1 MTELHTG
8 QVTTAGVKM
17 CPDCGSAD
25 VDTASVEFA
34 GTLGAGCNS
43 CPWVGSTGDL
53 VVQQFRHEMGSDEQ
67 IFKSMVTDLRNILA
81 KEFLGSF
88 GKFLMKWGFIS
99 KGVTPVILSRYVV
112 AVAQA
117 TMSAILEE
125 RRKIEQER

>member
-8 QVTTAGVKM
+8 QVTTAGVRM
-17 CPDCGSAD
+17 CPECGSAD
-25 VDTASVEFA
+25 VTTAGAELA
-34 GTLGAGCNS
+34 GKLGAGCSN
-43 CPWVGSTGDL
+43 CPWVGTTEDL
-53 VVQQFRHEMGSDEQ
+53 VVQKFSHEMGSDEQ

-81 KEFLGSF
+81 QEFLGSF

-125 RRKIEQER
+125 RRKIEQE

>member
-8 QVTTAGVKM
+8 QVTTVGVRM
-17 CPDCGSAD
+17 CPECGSAD
-25 VDTASVEFA
+25 IEVQEPTQAA
-34 GTLGAGCNS
+34 QCNGCHE
-43 CPWVGSTGDL
+43 WVGSAEDL
-53 VVQQFRHEMGSDEQ
+53 VVQKFSHEMGSDEQ

-81 KEFLGSF
+81 QEFLGSF

-99 KGVTPVILSRYVV
+99 KGVTPAILSRYVV